1 MPLKSETTGSYDRPS
16 DSATFGPLV
25 LAILILLSACLNFA
39 NTSVAQ
45 SNRRLKEMGV
55 RKVMGSSVRQIIFQ
69 QLMECACIV
78 LFAMALSVVINNFWL
93 PKFNSMFR

>member
-1 MPLKSETTGSYDRPS
+1 MEPLSQVANHSREIENNALMERPQ
-16 DSATFGPLV
+16 DAAAYGALV

-55 RKVMGSSVRQIIFQ
+55 RKVMGSSYRQIMLQ
-69 QLMECACIV
+69 SC
-78 LFAMALSVVINNFWL
+78 
-93 PKFNSMFR
+93 